1 MIKKKVKELALTRL
15 VEENSRKDKTRSI
28 QFTELKMTQY
38 LFENER
44 TSLSRIIFSVRSKT
58 LDIKEWNPWS
68 YSDNICIA
76 CQKDDET
83 MDHFMISSSYMSD
96 PEKDWIKIN
105 GVEDDVIKKIAKAV
119 ETRVKER
126 HGIIQKEEA
135 GQTQYPDSI
144 ALD

>member
-1 MIKKKVKELALTRL
+1 MKELHYQ
-15 VEENSRKDKTRSI
+15 D
-28 QFTELKMTQY
+28 
-38 LFENER
+38 LF
-44 TSLSRIIFSVRSKT
+44 FSVRSKT

-76 CQKDDET
+76 CQKDYET
-83 MDHFMISSSYMSD
+83 MDHFMICSSYISD
-96 PEKDWIKIN
+96 QEKDWIKIN
-105 GVEDDVIKKIAKAV
+105 GVKDDVIKKIAKAV

-135 GQTQYPDSI
+135 GQTQYPDPI